1 MLLINIII
9 KINYLLIMF
18 YRLINGLSEFDQ
30 KLILLPPSLSINYR
44 LSNKKYYWNI
54 IIILTFIYILIFNV
68 YVKYFLWTP
77 KSITAAYFII
87 RMFGMPFIVDFVI
100 VITSCFYLNTLY
112 NRFKLLND
120 LWLSIPYGFI
130 AVYNEMTH
138 YQTVMLIEDIRLLH
152 SDLSELS
159 KYFNMCY
166 GPLLLGFFVFGYI
179 NIIYSYLFILNFHD
193 LSLSRLTM
201 TMNIIRSSIPY
212 ILMFQCIILM
222 MAVII
227 AASRVSYQVIDI
239 SIKIITYLKLI
250 YNLCVLYFLIF
261 TEEENN
267 IILKINEDF
276 KYSYRFKETS
286 KYYQYYLK

>member
-1 MLLINIII
+1 MLLLINII
-9 KINYLLIMF
+9 INYLLIMF

-77 KSITAAYFII
+77 KSITATYFII
-87 RMFGMPFIVDFVI
+87 SMFGLPFIVDFVI

-159 KYFNMCY
+159 KFFNMCY

-227 AASRVSYQVIDI
+227 AASRVSYQVINKLI
-239 SIKIITYLKLI
+239 LKLLHI
-250 YNLCVLYFLIF
+250 
-261 TEEENN
+261 
-267 IILKINEDF
+267 
-276 KYSYRFKETS
+276 
-286 KYYQYYLK
+286 